1 MDADFAEL
9 AGTLSG
15 INTLNEH
22 SAEMKVIDVSDII
35 GKTLRGQCVITIGQS
50 LKENIAGVQ
59 QKRSCMFFHFY
70 ERISIIT
77 LYFLRCP
84 W

>member
-1 MDADFAEL
+1 MEADFAEL

-35 GKTLRGQCVITIGQS
+35 GET
-50 LKENIAGVQ
+50 
-59 QKRSCMFFHFY
+59 
-70 ERISIIT
+70 
-77 LYFLRCP
+77 
-84 W
+84 